1 MTDTPARFAYDDLLH
16 TTTTIF
22 EQAGLPGERAACL
35 AEGLLE
41 ADLMGH
47 QTHGLALLPWYRQ
60 MLANGE
66 MTLQGEPEVI
76 SDRGACVAWNG
87 RRLPG
92 AWLTR
97 RATDLAIERAATHGT
112 CIVTIADAQH
122 IGALA
127 AYLTRATERGMM
139 IHVASSTPSVG
150 GVAPFGGTRG
160 LFTPDPIAVGI
171 PTNGTPVLID
181 ISASISTLNLAK
193 QLRAQD
199 LDFPYPWAM
208 TADGEPT
215 CSTAAVVEGGGTL
228 LPVGGLD
235 HGHKGFGLALMVEAL
250 TQGLGGFGR
259 ADEPKGSR
267 SCITVQVFDPDAFG
281 GRDAFVRQT
290 SWLAEACRAN
300 PPRPGVDRVRMPGER
315 ALARRA
321 DALANGVP
329 LGQAAHDG
337 FFAAVE
343 ELALTAPSAVK
354 PGV

>member
-1 MTDTPARFAYDDLLH
+1 MTETAARYAYDDLLGA
-16 TTTTIF
+16 TTTIF
-22 EQAGLPGERAACL
+22 LRAGLAEDRATCL

-47 QTHGLALLPWYRQ
+47 HTHGLALLPWDRQ

-66 MTLQGEPEVI
+66 MTLTGEPEVI
-76 SDRGACVAWNG
+76 NDRGACVAWNG

-97 RATDLAIERAATHGT
+97 EATDLAIERAAQYGT
-112 CIVTIADAQH
+112 CLVTSADSAH

-127 AYLTRATERGMM
+127 AYLTRATDRGMM

-171 PTNGTPVLID
+171 PTDDTPVLID

-193 QLRAQD
+193 QLRSQGR
-199 LDFPYPWAM
+199 DFPHPWAM
-208 TADGEPT
+208 TASGEPT
-215 CSTAAVVEGGGTL
+215 CSTAAVVEEGGTL

-235 HGHKGFGLALMVEAL
+235 HGHKGYGLAVMVEAL

-259 ADEPKGSR
+259 ADEPRGSR

-281 GRDAFVRQT
+281 GREAFIRQT
-290 SWLAEACRAN
+290 GWLARACREN
-300 PPRPGVDRVRMPGER
+300 PPRPGVDRVRLPGER
-315 ALARRA
+315 AMARRA
-321 DALANGVP
+321 EALSQGVM

-337 FFAAVE
+337 FFAAIT
-343 ELALTAPSAVK
+343 ELGMSAPARV
-354 PGV
+354 G